1 MKVFL
6 KIFGSLYLKQGV
18 EYLKIDDVKFSL
30 KYSKIRVRFDNLF
43 NGNKQLENVAND
55 VINQNIQL
63 IEGNVIPQIEKEMTK
78 RILATTN
85 QVFEKAPANE
95 FFPWKMTNKNFI
107 DVEIIFLKVF
117 IKNKKKI

>member
-95 FFPWKMTNKNFI
+95 FFP
-107 DVEIIFLKVF
+107 
-117 IKNKKKI
+117 